1 MKKARPMVA
10 MNSVISGWLTSG
22 RSTTRS
28 IARPS
33 AIITTMVIGMA
44 SHIGMPNL
52 STMPTQVRAAK
63 NTIAPWAKLNTPEA
77 L

>member
-10 MNSVISGWLTSG
+10 MNRVISGWLTSG
-22 RSTTRS
+22 RSTTFS

-33 AIITTMVIGMA
+33 AIIASMVSGTA
-44 SHIGMPNL
+44 TQTGTPNL
-52 STMPTQVRAAK
+52 SMMPTQVSAAK
-63 NTIAPWAKLNTPEA
+63 NTIAPCAKLNTPDA